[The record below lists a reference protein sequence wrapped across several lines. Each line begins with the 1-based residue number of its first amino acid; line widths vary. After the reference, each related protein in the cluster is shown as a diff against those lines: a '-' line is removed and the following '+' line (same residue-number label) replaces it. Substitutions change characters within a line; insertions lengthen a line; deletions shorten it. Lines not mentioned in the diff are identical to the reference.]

1 KRNFKVDDYLH
12 KASRYL
18 INKLIELNI
27 GTLVIGKNEGWKQQI
42 ALGSRNNQNFVQV
55 PHARFIDQI
64 TYKAELVGIQVI
76 VNE

>member
-27 GTLVIGKNEGWKQQI
+27 GTLVIGKNEGWKQEI